1 LYSGVK
7 YFTLWF
13 DCLIFIDMRNV
24 ICKECKKSFQT
35 KWKNVFCGHH
45 CSAVFSNRNRPPP
58 NDETNKKRSESL
70 KKYYVEHP
78 EKTNPERNK
87 RGPEYTKFIGSFTR
101 GKFKGAFIESILSVS
116 KRTSS
121 KIIKRINLGCCV
133 CGWKEGSCDIHHI
146 NGKGIPN
153 PDNHENLTL
162 LCPNHHRLFHEKKI
176 SKENVIPLS
185 KYFPENWRDLY
196 YG

>member
-1 LYSGVK
+1 
-7 YFTLWF
+7 
-13 DCLIFIDMRNV
+13 MRKEQTKR
-24 ICKECKKSFQT
+24 CKQCGNEFQT
-35 KWKNVFCGHH
+35 REDGVFCNLS
-45 CSAVFSNRNRPPP
+45 CSAKYN
-58 NDETNKKRSESL
+58 NKKRLPSSEETKQKQSDSL
-70 KKYYVEHP
+70 KRYYDAHP
-78 EKTNPERNK
+78 EK
-87 RGPEYTKFIGSFTR
+87 RGTDVRGKEYVKFIGSFTK

-121 KIIKRINLGCCV
+121 KILKRLNLGCCV

-146 NGKGIPN
+146 DGRKIQS
-153 PDNHENLTL
+153 PDNHRNLTL

-176 SKENVIPLS
+176 SKTEVISLD